1 MVNDNTKTQT
11 KVETMNRY
19 RVYAFKDLSI
29 NKTWGSIRNK
39 VVIASSYDDATRKAI
54 AAFPNA
60 EKYKSFFMRA
70 IIGDWS
76 H

>member
-1 MVNDNTKTQT
+1 
-11 KVETMNRY
+11 MNRY
-19 RVYAFKDLSI
+19 RVYAFRDLSI

-39 VVIASSYDDATRKAI
+39 VVIASSYDDATRQAI

-60 EKYKSFFMRA
+60 DKHKAFFMSA